1 MLRLLPTK
9 TGTFLAGNDDNV
21 AKMSLMTMMTMS
33 AKMIL
38 MTMMMMSA
46 KMILMTMMT
55 MSAKIILMKM
65 MLTAQEINFF
75 LISREDCF
83 LLKWRSSFTFIKINQ
98 ANKNNEKFKMNY
110 AV

>member
-1 MLRLLPTK
+1 MFTLLPTK

-46 KMILMTMMT
+46 KMILR
-55 MSAKIILMKM
+55 KM

>member
-1 MLRLLPTK
+1 MCTLLPTK

-46 KMILMTMMT
+46 KMILR
-55 MSAKIILMKM
+55 KM

-83 LLKWRSSFTFIKINQ
+83 LLKWSSSFTFIKINQ
-98 ANKNNEKFKMNY
+98 ADKNNEKFKMNY